1 MMMMIIIITIIIINI
16 GILVTITAARVII
29 VMMAILMIAI
39 TAVVVVGGGGG
50 VGVAVF
56 FCAGLPG
63 WCEVIKEI
71 IEYFLPA
78 SPAGVISSIVHST
91 SGQDDRASALA
102 GARPSAVPK
111 VWCAQPWD
119 ECVIRGWLTLTK
131 ACLSQGVSQS

>member
-1 MMMMIIIITIIIINI
+1 MMMMIIIITIIIIINI

-39 TAVVVVGGGGG
+39 TAVVVVGGGG
-50 VGVAVF
+50 VGVAVV

-119 ECVIRGWLTLTK
+119 ECVIRGWLTLIK
-131 ACLSQGVSQS
+131 AGLSQRVSQS

>member
-1 MMMMIIIITIIIINI
+1 MMIIITIIIINI

-29 VMMAILMIAI
+29 VIMAILIIAI

-50 VGVAVF
+50 FGVAVV

-111 VWCAQPWD
+111 VCVQSNPWD

-131 ACLSQGVSQS
+131 ACLSQRVSQS

>member
-29 VMMAILMIAI
+29 VIMAILIIAI

-91 SGQDDRASALA
+91 TGQDDRASAVA
-102 GARPSAVPK
+102 GARPPAVQK
-111 VWCAQPWD
+111 V
-119 ECVIRGWLTLTK
+119 CV
-131 ACLSQGVSQS
+131 QSRSLG